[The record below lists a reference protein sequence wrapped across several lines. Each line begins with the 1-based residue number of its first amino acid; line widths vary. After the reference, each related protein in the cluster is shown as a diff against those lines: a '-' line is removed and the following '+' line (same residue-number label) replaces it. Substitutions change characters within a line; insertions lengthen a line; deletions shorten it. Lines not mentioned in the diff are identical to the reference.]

1 VEEFSDLDPELD
13 SPSGDDDEYFNRGS
27 EPRPEVV
34 RCDMAP
40 KSLSISRFIAPI
52 SLSISLM
59 DELESITDDPRVEDE
74 DKAEG

>member
-1 VEEFSDLDPELD
+1 
-13 SPSGDDDEYFNRGS
+13 
-27 EPRPEVV
+27 
-34 RCDMAP
+34 MAP

-52 SLSISLM
+52 SLSMSLM